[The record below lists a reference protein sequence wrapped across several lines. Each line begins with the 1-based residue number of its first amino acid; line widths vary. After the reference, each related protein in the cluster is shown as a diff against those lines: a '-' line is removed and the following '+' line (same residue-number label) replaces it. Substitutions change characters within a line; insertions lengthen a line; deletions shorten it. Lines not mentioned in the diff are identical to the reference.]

1 MIDEVI
7 KMIKLETYSAFQ
19 AIINDPFFVLVA
31 KTEGCSVCKP
41 VAMRIEQM
49 MTAFPQVPLYQLDV
63 EKVEEFRGQHLVFTV
78 PTVLVFEQGR
88 EILRESRFVDFQKI
102 QRLLSLYTS

>member
-1 MIDEVI
+1 M
-7 KMIKLETYSAFQ
+7 MKLETYSAFQ
-19 AIINDPFFVLVA
+19 TMLNEPFFVLVA

-41 VAMRIEQM
+41 VAMRIEQI

-78 PTVLVFEQGR
+78 PTVLVFESRPRNSPRIAFRRLSENPTALG
-88 EILRESRFVDFQKI
+88 ILY
-102 QRLLSLYTS
+102 LLT